1 MIPMFAD
8 KHYPSENL
16 APEALDAYLA
26 KGWYR
31 MGQTIF
37 TTHFLCFQQHFYSA
51 VWVRLKLEGY
61 SFRKSIRKLMR
72 RNKREFRY
80 VFRPGKIDREKERLY
95 QRYRRSFSGM
105 LAPSLKDSLLDGEDK
120 NIYHSIE
127 VCVYD
132 EDRLIAF
139 SFFDLGQTSSAS
151 ILGVYDPEYDRYSL
165 GFYTMLLEIEYCM
178 EMGLQFYYP
187 GYVVPGYSRFDY
199 KLRIGEVDYFDLYT
213 NSWLPFS
220 GLEPEHIPIT
230 RMEQELTNLKKLLNR
245 YNIPSQLKYYP
256 LFESNLFGFW
266 QAPYFDYPILLHCF
280 PQKYANRFIMGVY
293 DVRNQCFHLLQCSL
307 LEDFQFFFNESY
319 IQSFDP
325 RRFFTE
331 LLVINRYIKS
341 ADSAKEIVEFILENV
356 RVRNREE

>member
-8 KHYPSENL
+8 KHYPSE
-16 APEALDAYLA
+16 AISPEALDAYLA

-51 VWVRLKLEGY
+51 IWVRLQLEGY
-61 SFRKSIRKLMR
+61 VFRKSIRKLMR
-72 RNKREFRY
+72 RNERYFRTVYRE
-80 VFRPGKIDREKERLY
+80 GKIDREKERLY

-105 LAPSLKDSLLDGEDK
+105 LAPTLKDSLLDGDEK
-120 NIYHSIE
+120 NIYNTVE
-127 VCVYD
+127 VCIY
-132 EDRLIAF
+132 EDNRLVAF
-139 SFFDLGQTSSAS
+139 SFFDLGKSSAAS

-165 GFYTMLLEIEYCM
+165 GFYTMLLEISYCM
-178 EMGLQFYYP
+178 EQGLQYYYP

-199 KLRIGEVDYFDLYT
+199 KLRIGEVDYFDLRT
-213 NSWLPFS
+213 NSWAPFQE
-220 GLEPEHIPIT
+220 LQPEDIPIT
-230 RMEQELTNLKKLLNR
+230 RMEQELADLKR
-245 YNIPSQLKYYP
+245 VFRSQNIPCQLKYYP

-280 PQKYANRFIMGVY
+280 PQADASRFIMGVY
-293 DVRNQCFHLLQCSL
+293 DVRKEAFHLLQCSL

-319 IQSFDP
+319 IQSFDK

-331 LLVINRYIKS
+331 LLVVNRHIKTTAS
-341 ADSAKEIVEFILENV
+341 SKEMMEFILENV
-356 RVRNREE
+356 RARRAED

>member
-8 KHYPSENL
+8 KHYPSDNL

-37 TTHFLCFQQHFYSA
+37 TTHFLCFQQQFYSA
-51 VWVRLKLEGY
+51 VWVRLELENY
-61 SFRKSIRKLMR
+61 TFRRSVRKVMR
-72 RNKREFRY
+72 RNERNFRY

-132 EDRLIAF
+132 ENRLIAF
-139 SFFDLGQTSSAS
+139 SFFDLGKISAAS
-151 ILGVYDPEYDRYSL
+151 ILGVYDPEYERYSL
-165 GFYTMLLEIEYCM
+165 GFYTMLLEIQYCLDQDLEY
-178 EMGLQFYYP
+178 YYP
-187 GYVVPGYSRFDY
+187 GYVVPGYPRFDY
-199 KLRIGEVDYFDLYT
+199 KLRIGEVDYFDLCT
-213 NSWLPFS
+213 NSWLPFAE
-220 GLEPEHIPIT
+220 LEAEEIPIT
-230 RMEQELTNLKKLLNR
+230 RMEQELSMLKKMLTK
-245 YNIPSQLKYYP
+245 YGIPSQMKYYP

-280 PQKYANRFIMGVY
+280 PQKFANRFIMGVY
-293 DVRNQCFHLLQCSL
+293 DVRNQCFHILQCSL

-319 IQSFDP
+319 IQSFDQH
-325 RRFFTE
+325 RFFTE

-341 ADSAKEIVEFILENV
+341 ADSAQEIVEFILDNV
-356 RVRNREE
+356 RVRNAED